1 VIVVCWNYASSVTQL
16 RAEVSFANY
25 ASRSAL

>member
-1 VIVVCWNYASSVTQL
+1 MIVVCWNYASSVAQL
-16 RAEVSFANY
+16 RDVSFANY